1 MNWGLNSILQIS
13 EAERSPKI
21 MNTKQTGLPGLIEL
35 GINRSELHGFEV
47 DMSGRVIVP
56 EFHPRSADELS
67 AYIKFES
74 ELREA
79 IDAAA

>member
-1 MNWGLNSILQIS
+1 MMSIEKTS
-13 EAERSPKI
+13 
-21 MNTKQTGLPGLIEL
+21 LPGLIEQ
-35 GINRSELHGFEV
+35 RHYSRCELHGFEV

-56 EFHPRSADELS
+56 EFHPRTPDEVS

-74 ELREA
+74 ELRAA

>member
-1 MNWGLNSILQIS
+1 MLS
-13 EAERSPKI
+13 AEETS
-21 MNTKQTGLPGLIEL
+21 LPGLIEQRHYS
-35 GINRSELHGFEV
+35 RSELHGFEV

-56 EFHPRSADELS
+56 EFHPLAPDEVI

-74 ELREA
+74 EVLSA

>member
-1 MNWGLNSILQIS
+1 MTPEVTDMMS
-13 EAERSPKI
+13 AEKTS
-21 MNTKQTGLPGLIEL
+21 LPGLIEQRHY
-35 GINRSELHGFEV
+35 IRSELHGFEV

-56 EFHPRSADELS
+56 EFHPRTPDEVS

-74 ELREA
+74 ELLAA